1 MAAMVREHFA
11 CIILLN
17 SQNNLVREAL
27 LQMGKL
33 RLRNKKPLCLGE
45 LASTQSEHS
54 LGTYHA
60 PRPWLKQTDAP
71 TLLGLMFQQFEC
83 PHPGFP
89 WERHLPTV
97 LQ

>member
-1 MAAMVREHFA
+1 MHYLIEFSEQLGEGGVITGGET
-11 CIILLN
+11 
-17 SQNNLVREAL
+17 EA
-27 LQMGKL
+27 Q
-33 RLRNKKPLCLGE
+33 NKKPLCLGE
-45 LASTQSEHS
+45 LASTHSEHS

-71 TLLGLMFQQFEC
+71 TLLGLMFQQFES

-89 WERHLPTV
+89 WEGHLPTV